1 VQEKCNISLT
11 NSYPQTLLVQRD
23 AFSGITLST
32 GVFPGSKNMNLWVIS
47 CSATNH
53 SLPWDSS
60 DGAWYNQLSNSPINP
75 RDISILDRPLDSN
88 GNAYV
93 MLPDNTNLIVT
104 PVVVANFAYY
114 TYNIAAT
121 NIAPQIFFFGTNVTG
136 SNVTVIVGQQINLT
150 ASFGSGGPVCS
161 NFTWSVPGYAI
172 SNYDIV
178 NGILYSNFPVTNS
191 SVTFYWVDQGPKQ
204 LSCSFV
210 CSGVSNTAALHF
222 SVLSPT
228 FTIVDLPPAW
238 ATNFVED
245 GATTLGLGDKNS
257 FGAMKYNVYIST
269 PYPFATKYAGRADI
283 LQLINRTAANGVS
296 FYTTSNQFYLDT
308 EPFYTTHAR
317 GQNRVKPILPG
328 SHLQFSDGPSY
339 EEDYSSSQEA
349 FLTSI
354 VDQHYV
360 QDR

>member
-1 VQEKCNISLT
+1 
-11 NSYPQTLLVQRD
+11 
-23 AFSGITLST
+23 
-32 GVFPGSKNMNLWVIS
+32 
-47 CSATNH
+47 
-53 SLPWDSS
+53 
-60 DGAWYNQLSNSPINP
+60 
-75 RDISILDRPLDSN
+75 
-88 GNAYV
+88 
-93 MLPDNTNLIVT
+93 
-104 PVVVANFAYY
+104 
-114 TYNIAAT
+114 
-121 NIAPQIFFFGTNVTG
+121 
-136 SNVTVIVGQQINLT
+136 
-150 ASFGSGGPVCS
+150 
-161 NFTWSVPGYAI
+161 
-172 SNYDIV
+172 
-178 NGILYSNFPVTNS
+178 
-191 SVTFYWVDQGPKQ
+191 
-204 LSCSFV
+204 
-210 CSGVSNTAALHF
+210 
-222 SVLSPT
+222 
-228 FTIVDLPPAW
+228 VDLPPAW

-354 VDQHYV
+354 VDQFEDYIMFRTDNGHQDKNIYV
-360 QDR
+360 PIGEITWSWSASSQFGTPTFPNSWSPPFYAVARPTTNSACIKIPQWSHIWP